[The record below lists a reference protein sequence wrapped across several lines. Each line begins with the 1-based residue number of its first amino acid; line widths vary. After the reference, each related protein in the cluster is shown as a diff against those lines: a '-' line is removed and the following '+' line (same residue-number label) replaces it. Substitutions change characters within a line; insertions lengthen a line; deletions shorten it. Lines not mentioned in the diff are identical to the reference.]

1 MNQNV
6 NQGDSEV
13 VYLIP
18 CKEKHIGSQIIYA
31 GKSQVDLIK
40 IYLSNV
46 RSSALPVVTSGNSN
60 ITKKFNG
67 KAHCS
72 LVKNKWNN
80 HLKKNKFGCVLNAK
94 SQTLHPTFATPV
106 STDSLSRSNTYDAG
120 YQVNVA
126 DGKLY
131 DSSSVI
137 QSASVVTGENLQND
151 ALNVDEFCN
160 LLRDISEQGI
170 SSEGRDH
177 FPLGD
182 KEMSCKVP
190 LPTSQNLEGSLE
202 TVLTN
207 DGHITSL
214 QDGGICCAVID
225 NKVNNQSFV
234 PLSSETLCTNN
245 SYLDT
250 SLGQAATC
258 SSVSCGQPYVKHQL
272 LSNELVWTQ
281 QAPRPTVMPI
291 TSSNMMWNCNQESI
305 VDELLGS
312 FQDIQC
318 TSNGEQTTS
327 CDYPQQK
334 VTMYDQSASSEVI
347 DVNRITEGVQENKL
361 GTADMIFDIPK
372 LQNVFPESDMSEV
385 AETSDKGNIFQSTL
399 NCSRLDDLKFP
410 ESSKEP
416 SKSSEVSNISDI
428 ISDVADILDE
438 IHTNETQLPV
448 PEGNFLLDCAKSVS
462 PVLDQIS
469 SCSSGIS
476 GKAQLDDFIT
486 SLDGTTDFSL
496 DTLFQTPQGNQKTD
510 ENNNSK
516 STRGHPSSDAENVY
530 FDDSMEK
537 SESALIFSE
546 LITSQEEYENSP
558 EKCAITSDKS
568 CGNSSGHEIT
578 KVTESSLSLQTKIIQ
593 PNSSSADSPGIPKRV
608 AFKVRPA
615 GKPVRNADKGRI
627 TEKVSRIPKLMR
639 PTLGKDRSTKLDLRP
654 PKSAE
659 AFTEQLKGNSSDKNF
674 FSPRYVSCKYFA
686 TYDEPRVEGTPS
698 VIDSN
703 EQKQDNLI
711 LPIGTTG
718 MSIAIPNTVKTDMVS
733 FIPAGEKIC
742 EPSKTNL
749 IPANTSC
756 SQLHASS
763 DFLSGLSSKKPVI
776 QYIKPNFQNTNY
788 IVGSSSNTKS
798 VGTLNQVIQQTILE
812 TSDVLLPVSSPAV
825 TFSSAGQV
833 IDPYSQ
839 NSNCK
844 PIYVVLPST
853 TNTLNNGIAHYSL
866 PITSIMSQAGK
877 SKTNSISTLQ
887 IVQIDGRDT
896 ILKQSLIKPAWPIA
910 PADSRVNAN
919 VCKKTLENQTSDK
932 ISEPIRITVRTR
944 SKILAPNQG
953 GYGSYTKCSLGSQ
966 DRIKMKC
973 TPSSIPKAVKNRNL
987 VKELKIHFP
996 TVPEAILQQ
1005 LTIPPQAVN
1014 RGYLTRH
1021 DLQNLHTQALK
1032 LHLSIVYRNHVTKCT
1047 NYNCETCRNFVGQ
1060 QDSLKWSLK
1069 EQQNKSKNG
1078 CRNNKSKKGQVKPRK
1093 SVKKCIRSRNMNGED
1108 DDPTYEPPISYF
1120 KAWKRKIDSN
1130 WCSRQPMKILKV
1142 EGHTA
1147 DENTLNTKENSILL
1161 KSEQLKGN
1169 ASEQWK
1175 TALKRSL
1182 SEPAITKVVGQNTEE
1197 TIKHSQDDMDLKFCK
1212 NPSKIQYTVS
1222 LPTVDANGSGFFME
1236 NVCEN
1241 SSGNVYQMPAVS
1253 SDNHIYQPKSL
1264 EEKKDFDMDCKLQ
1277 QWPSIYNDQ
1286 NYTFSCGMN
1295 PNLNATN
1302 LPSSVISYPYTT
1314 KSTESQCY
1322 CLDTNM
1328 AVMTPQ
1334 PVPLNS
1340 ECQYSPALYLEK
1352 GCNCSESCRTMKCP
1366 CARAG
1371 VLCRVD
1377 QACSCKNC
1385 DNPLNILHQYELDVL
1400 LARVDECLMQNLYS
1414 YEISGLCNLLVSDVV
1429 MPCCT
1434 TTSKLQHIIP
1444 GTVICNC
1451 CGNAVTY
1458 SWCTH
1463 SVHLQTVCPRNHC
1476 MVCCACKPTL
1486 HTHCQSL
1493 LGGPPCSIPLQLHH
1507 FSLRSSSCD

>member
-6 NQGDSEV
+6 NQADSEV

-46 RSSALPVVTSGNSN
+46 RSPTVPVVASGNSN
-60 ITKKFNG
+60 TAKKLNG
-67 KAHCS
+67 RAHTS
-72 LVKNKWNN
+72 LVENRWNN
-80 HLKKNKFGCVLNAK
+80 HLKKNNFGCVLNAK

-126 DGKLY
+126 DAKLC
-131 DSSSVI
+131 DSSSVV
-137 QSASVVTGENLQND
+137 QSSSVVANENLQNN

-190 LPTSQNLEGSLE
+190 LPTSQIHEDNLETSL
-202 TVLTN
+202 TH
-207 DGHITSL
+207 DRHITSL
-214 QDGGICCAVID
+214 HDGDICSAVTD

-234 PLSSETLCTNN
+234 PLSIETLCTNN
-245 SYLDT
+245 SYLDK
-250 SLGQAATC
+250 SLGQDTSC
-258 SSVSCGQPYVKHQL
+258 SSISCGQQCVKHQL

-281 QAPRPTVMPI
+281 QSPRPSVMPI
-291 TSSNMMWNCNQESI
+291 TSSNVMWNCDQESI

-312 FQDIQC
+312 FQDIHC
-318 TSNGEQTTS
+318 TSSDEQTTS
-327 CDYPQQK
+327 CNYPQQK
-334 VTMYDQSASSEVI
+334 IAVYDQSASLEVI
-347 DVNRITEGVQENKL
+347 GVNRITEGVQENKSH
-361 GTADMIFDIPK
+361 TADMIFDIPN
-372 LQNVFPESDMSEV
+372 LQNVFPESNSSEV
-385 AETSDKGNIFQSTL
+385 TETSDKGNILQNTL
-399 NCSRLDDLKFP
+399 NCSRFDDLKFP
-410 ESSKEP
+410 ESSKQP
-416 SKSSEVSNISDI
+416 SKSSEVSNINDI

-438 IHTNETQLPV
+438 IHTNEVQLPV
-448 PEGNFLLDCAKSVS
+448 PEGDFLLDSAQSDS

-469 SCSSGIS
+469 SCSSSIS
-476 GKAQLDDFIT
+476 GKAQVDDFIT

-496 DTLFQTPQGNQKTD
+496 DTLFQTPEGNQKAN

-516 STRGHPSSDAENVY
+516 STRNDLSNDAENNIY

-546 LITSQEEYENSP
+546 LITSREEYENSAD
-558 EKCAITSDKS
+558 KCAIMSDKS
-568 CGNSSGHEIT
+568 CVNRSDHVIP
-578 KVTESSLSLQTKIIQ
+578 KVTESSSSVQTKIIQ
-593 PNSSSADSPGIPKRV
+593 PNSSCVDTPGIPKRV

-615 GKPVRNADKGRI
+615 GKPVRNFDKGRT

-654 PKSAE
+654 HKSAE
-659 AFTEQLKGNSSDKNF
+659 AYAEQLKGNSSSNKNM

-686 TYDEPRVEGTPS
+686 TYDEPIVERTPS
-698 VIDSN
+698 VININ

-733 FIPAGEKIC
+733 FIPAGEKMC
-742 EPSKTNL
+742 EPSTKL

-763 DFLSGLSSKKPVI
+763 DFISGLSKKPAI
-776 QYIKPNFQNTNY
+776 QYIKSNFQNTNY

-798 VGTLNQVIQQTILE
+798 IGTLNQVIQQTILE
-812 TSDVLLPVSSPAV
+812 TSDVLLPVSSSAV
-825 TFSSAGQV
+825 TFSTAGQV

-853 TNTLNNGIAHYSL
+853 TNTLNNGFAHYSL
-866 PITSIMSQAGK
+866 PITSITTQAGK

-887 IVQIDGRDT
+887 IVQIDGRDS
-896 ILKQSLIKPAWPIA
+896 ILKQSLIKPAWPVA
-910 PADSRVNAN
+910 PADSHVNAN
-919 VCKKTLENQTSDK
+919 GCKKPLENQTCDK

-944 SKILAPNQG
+944 PKILAHNQG
-953 GYGSYTKCSLGSQ
+953 GYGSYTKCSLGSE

-1021 DLQNLHTQALK
+1021 DLQNLHNQALK

-1047 NYNCETCRNFVGQ
+1047 DYNCETCRNFVGQ

-1078 CRNNKSKKGQVKPRK
+1078 CRNNKGKKGQVKPRK
-1093 SVKKCIRSRNMNGED
+1093 SVKKCIRSRNVNGED

-1147 DENTLNTKENSILL
+1147 AETTHNTNENSMLL
-1161 KSEQLKGN
+1161 TNEQQKGN

-1175 TALKRSL
+1175 TALRRSL
-1182 SEPAITKVVGQNTEE
+1182 SEPAITKIVGQNTDE
-1197 TIKHSQDDMDLKFCK
+1197 TIKHSQDDMDIKVCK
-1212 NPSKIQYTVS
+1212 NPSNIQFTVS
-1222 LPTVDANGSGFFME
+1222 LPTVDTSGSGFYME
-1236 NVCEN
+1236 NLCEN
-1241 SSGNVYQMPAVS
+1241 SSGNVYPVPVIS
-1253 SDNHIYQPKSL
+1253 SENNNIYQPNSL

-1277 QWPSIYNDQ
+1277 QWPSFFSDQ
-1286 NYTFSCGMN
+1286 NYNYSCGMN
-1295 PNLNATN
+1295 QNLNGTN
-1302 LPSSVISYPYTT
+1302 SPSSVISYPYAT
-1314 KSTESQCY
+1314 KSTESQ
-1322 CLDTNM
+1322 
-1328 AVMTPQ
+1328 MTPQ

-1371 VLCRVD
+1371 VLCRVG
-1377 QACSCKNC
+1377 QACLCKNC

-1414 YEISGLCNLLVSDVV
+1414 YEISGLCNLLVSNII

-1486 HTHCQSL
+1486 HTHCQNCQQCTPSTSQ
-1493 LGGPPCSIPLQLHH
+1493 G
-1507 FSLRSSSCD
+1507 SCLECGMIKLFAV